1 MLLLLLPLAPHLD
14 HQLGMVLS
22 VPPVQLQAQVMVY
35 AYRSLLVG
43 VVLLVPSV
51 QELQMLQLEVDL
63 AWAYL
68 AMLLLLLPLAL
79 HLDHELGMVLSGPS
93 VQELQVQ
100 VLEVALVYA

>member
-43 VVLLVPSV
+43 VVLLVPSLE
-51 QELQMLQLEVDL
+51 ELQLLQLDLEVSLVEAFL
-63 AWAYL
+63 A
-68 AMLLLLLPLAL
+68 LLVLPVLPLAL
-79 HLDHELGMVLSGPS
+79 HLGQLVGVALLVPS
-93 VQELQVQ
+93 V
-100 VLEVALVYA
+100 

>member
-51 QELQMLQLEVDL
+51 EQV
-63 AWAYL
+63 
-68 AMLLLLLPLAL
+68 
-79 HLDHELGMVLSGPS
+79 
-93 VQELQVQ
+93 VQ
-100 VLEVALVYA
+100 LEVALA